1 MAPNVNNSTQAF
13 TITVQAH
20 NVPPTF
26 TASSPPAVNENSG
39 AVTIAHWASY
49 TPGAGS
55 NPAGEAL
62 LRYNVTAIS
71 NPSLF
76 SAAPAIDNNGT
87 LTYTP
92 AANTSG
98 TSTFTVTAQDAGGTA
113 NGNDTSAPQTFTVTV
128 NFVNQPPTFTL
139 AGNPPTVN
147 QNAPAQSVT
156 NFATGI
162 SAGPAN
168 ESNQSLLGFTITET
182 GSTGNLTF
190 TTPPAINLANGT
202 LTYQPAPGTAG
213 TATFNATLTDNGS
226 NVAPNVNNTTHSF
239 TITVAQTSVTIGN
252 QTLSH
257 TQGNLTINLLPT
269 GTYQVQEA
277 GTQAWFVAHNVGLFF
292 TGNYTPKLRR
302 HQREVAQGQSQPIWL
317 AVVLRQ
323 AQRPTLGM
331 GRHGGERQRRAGRV
345 RSIQSTGS
353 IPTCSGAPPP
363 AATPMPCSRASV

>member
-1 MAPNVNNSTQAF
+1 MGHLHARRRQQPRGRSTVALQ
-13 TITVQAH
+13 
-20 NVPPTF
+20 F
-26 TASSPPAVNENSG
+26 TAIGNA
-39 AVTIAHWASY
+39 A
-49 TPGAGS
+49 
-55 NPAGEAL
+55 
-62 LRYNVTAIS
+62 
-71 NPSLF
+71 LF
-76 SAAPAIDNNGT
+76 SAPPAIGNNGT

-92 AANTSG
+92 AANSSG

-113 NGNDTSAPQTFTVTV
+113 NGSDTSAPQTFTVTV

-168 ESNQSLLGFTITET
+168 ESGQSLLGFTISQT
-182 GSTGNLTF
+182 GSTGTLTF

-202 LTYQPAPGTAG
+202 LTYQPTPGTAG

-257 TQGNLTINLLPT
+257 TQSNLTINLLPT
-269 GTYQVQEA
+269 GTYQVQSA
-277 GTQAWFVAHNVGLFF
+277 GTQAWFTAHNQGLFF
-292 TGNYTPKLRR
+292 TGNYTQNYGGTNEKWLKGNLNQYGLPWYFVKPN
-302 HQREVAQGQSQPIWL
+302 GQLWAWDGTPVSASGALSLLW
-317 AVVLRQ
+317 
-323 AQRPTLGM
+323 T
-331 GRHGGERQRRAGRV
+331 
-345 RSIQSTGS
+345 RSIGS
-353 IPTCSGAPPP
+353 IPTCSGARPP
-363 AATPMPCSRASV
+363 AAMPTHCSRALG